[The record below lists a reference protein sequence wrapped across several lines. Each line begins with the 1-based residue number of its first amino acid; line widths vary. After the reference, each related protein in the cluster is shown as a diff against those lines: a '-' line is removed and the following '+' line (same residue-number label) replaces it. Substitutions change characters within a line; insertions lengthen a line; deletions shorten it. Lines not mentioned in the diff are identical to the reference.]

1 MITSLSLENWKSH
14 SASRF
19 EFSPGVNVI
28 IGRMGAGKSS
38 ILQAIVFALF
48 GTFPEIKSRDL
59 KVSETI
65 MRGASEAKVILN
77 LNDYEV
83 TRKINQKGS
92 GDAILRKSTLIAGP
106 QPTEV
111 NKKIEDLLRT
121 DEDTFLRTVYA
132 QQNDID
138 LFLKL
143 GPGERK
149 KRIDELMRLDR
160 FETARKNSTK
170 LANQLRLR
178 LDETQKF
185 LQGANASD
193 LNKNLEESKAEID
206 KITMQQSTLSQDLS
220 LAKSEEDYLKQALF
234 QLREQK
240 SKHELIAERLNLANK
255 RILDLENKLKGKQLE
270 GSKTN
275 LLSQLDYIKKQI
287 AELQK
292 QKTTI
297 QDGKDD
303 AEAEKLAIER
313 KLAVLEDKKKD
324 LLKKQEEAKVI
335 ERSLAVMPKFDLEA
349 SSKELDSLKES
360 RQNLRAE
367 LNSLV
372 KHFEELKR
380 SGPVCPVCASELTS
394 ETKSKLVSEREKR
407 IAEISKQSDEFFTKI
422 QDAENKFKELEK
434 LSETKKNWERK
445 LAELKEGDV
454 PKLDKQIDELSIKRA
469 ANQDIVEMF
478 KGKIRS
484 AEAELESLSCNYNAL
499 FEKKALYEAKE
510 ELDFAKTQQAGLAKQ
525 LAEEIFD
532 PEKLASTE
540 NKHASAIRKAQEL
553 ATKAES
559 LSHLKALQEKR
570 TAELLTYK
578 QKITEAESSI
588 KKHESEVEFLASF
601 GNALAKTQEAL
612 RKDLVMAVNEVMASI
627 WGELYPYEHWSG
639 VRLEASESDY
649 KLQIQQPSG
658 EWVSVAG
665 FASGGERMLACLAM
679 RMAFA
684 RVLAPGLSMLILDEP
699 THNLD
704 QRAIETFVQVVQEKL
719 PEFLDQIFIIT
730 HDEKLAEIGNV
741 IRL

>member
-1 MITSLSLENWKSH
+1 MITSIALENWKSH

-92 GDAILRKSTLIAGP
+92 GDAILRKDTLIAGP

-111 NKKIEDLLRT
+111 NKKIEDLLKT

-143 GPGERK
+143 GPSERK

-160 FETARKNSTK
+160 FETARRNSTK

-178 LDETQKF
+178 LDEVQKF

-220 LAKSEEDYLKQALF
+220 LAKSEEDYLKQALS

-324 LLKKQEEAKVI
+324 LLKKQEEAKLI
-335 ERSLAVMPKFDLEA
+335 EQGIARIPKFDLEA
-349 SSKELDSLKES
+349 SLTELEALKDS

-407 IAEISKQSDEFFTKI
+407 IAEISKQSDEFFIKI

-434 LSETKKNWERK
+434 LSEIKKNWERK
-445 LAELKEGDV
+445 LAELKEGDGA
-454 PKLDKQIDELSIKRA
+454 KLDKQIDELTIKRA

-510 ELDFAKTQQAGLAKQ
+510 ELDFAKGQQVGLAKQ
-525 LAEEIFD
+525 LAEAVFD

-553 ATKAES
+553 ATRADS
-559 LSHLKALQEKR
+559 LKHLKALQEKR
-570 TAELLTYK
+570 VAELLTYK
-578 QKITEAESSI
+578 QKIIEAESAI

-679 RMAFA
+679 RIAFA
-684 RVLAPGLSMLILDEP
+684 RVLSPGLSLLILDEP

-719 PEFLDQIFIIT
+719 AEFLDQVFIIT